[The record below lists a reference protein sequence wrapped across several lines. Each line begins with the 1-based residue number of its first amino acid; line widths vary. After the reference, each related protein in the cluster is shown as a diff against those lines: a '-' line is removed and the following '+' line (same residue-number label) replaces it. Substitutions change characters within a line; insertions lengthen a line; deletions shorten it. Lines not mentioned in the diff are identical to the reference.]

1 MIHATARVQAA
12 GGVRTLS
19 FDAAAP
25 LQLANGELLAPLTIA
40 FETYGA
46 LNLERSN
53 AVLVCHSLTG
63 DQFVASPN
71 PITGRPAWWPRIV
84 GPGRPIDTNRF
95 FVICA
100 NVLGG
105 SSGTTGP
112 SSMAADRQPYGLRFP
127 PITVADMVRAQSM
140 LIEALGIQSLFLVI
154 GAGSGGMQALNWA
167 SAYPKRVFA
176 CATVASGARQPAQN
190 IALAELGR
198 QAIMADPEWRGGAY
212 YAHGVRP
219 TKGLAVARLA
229 ARVASLSEQGVR
241 ERVDDASKKERFRFD
256 ADTSSNGASF
266 IERFDANSFLYLSRA
281 MDGFDLSADFGGRLA
296 NAFQGGSTRHCL
308 FAFSSDWRFPPE
320 ESRGIARALIAA
332 GAEAA
337 FVEIDSPQGHD
348 AYLGEEPAFEA
359 ALTGFID
366 SAAAS
371 RALSLHGGTP

>member
-1 MIHATARVQAA
+1 MQAA

-19 FDAAAP
+19 FDASTP
-25 LQLANGELLAPLTIA
+25 LQLSNGERLSPLTIA

-46 LNLERSN
+46 LNAERSN
-53 AVLVCHSLTG
+53 AVLICHSLTG
-63 DQFVASPN
+63 DQFVAGPN
-71 PITGRPAWWPRIV
+71 PITGRPAWWPRVV

-105 SSGTTGP
+105 SMGTTGP
-112 SSMAADRQPYGLRFP
+112 ASAAADHQPYGLRFP
-127 PITVADMVRAQSM
+127 PITLNDIVRAQAM
-140 LIEALGIQSLFLVI
+140 LVEALGVESLFLVI
-154 GAGSGGMQALNWA
+154 GPGFGGMQALNWA
-167 SAYPKRVFA
+167 SAYPRRVFA
-176 CATVASGARQPAQN
+176 CVSIAAAARQSAHN

-198 QAIMADPEWRGGAY
+198 QAIMADPNWREGAY
-212 YAHGVRP
+212 LAHDVRP
-219 TKGLAVARLA
+219 TKGLAVARMA
-229 ARVASLSEQGVR
+229 SQVASLSEQGVR
-241 ERVDDASKKERFRFD
+241 ARIQEARQRERFRFD
-256 ADTSSNGASF
+256 ADAPGQNTAF

-296 NAFQGGSTRHCL
+296 NAFQGGATRHCL

-320 ESRGIARALIAA
+320 ESRSVARALIAA

-337 FVEIDSPQGHD
+337 FVEIESAGGHD

-366 SAAAS
+366 SAAAA
-371 RALSLHGGTP
+371 RGLGMHGGTP